1 MLIAINKEDLITTL
15 ETQIKNW
22 EEIGG
27 GANYEAYEFDPKKV
41 GKQELIDL
49 GFYENRDSWIAGVQI
64 KKLKEYLNE
73 IKQTP
78 GIRI

>member
-1 MLIAINKEDLITTL
+1 MLIAVNKEEL
-15 ETQIKNW
+15 EAFIESQIKNW

-27 GANYEAYEFDPKKV
+27 GANYEAYEFNPKKV
-41 GKQELIDL
+41 DKQQLVDL

-64 KKLKEYLNE
+64 KKLQDYLTE
-73 IKQTP
+73 IKQTS

>member
-1 MLIAINKEDLITTL
+1 MLIAINKEDLISTL

-64 KKLKEYLNE
+64 KKLKDYLNE

>member
-1 MLIAINKEDLITTL
+1 MLIAINKEELISVL
-15 ETQIKNW
+15 ESQIKNW

-27 GANYEAYEFDPKKV
+27 GANYEAYEFNPRKV

-49 GFYENRDSWIAGVQI
+49 GFYKNRDSWIAGVQI
-64 KKLKEYLNE
+64 KKLQEFLNE
-73 IKQTP
+73 IKQNP